1 MDKNLESR
9 AGGKCELCGAE
20 GDLFAFTVTGTNSE
34 DIALCSTCTESID
47 EPLLNA
53 NHWRCLGESIWSGVP
68 AVQVASYRTLKK
80 LSDEGESWASDI
92 LEMAYLEPEVLEWA
106 NEGIQSQESSAL
118 TRDSN
123 GTILNEGD
131 SITIVKDLEVKGAGF
146 TAKQGT
152 KVTNIHL
159 TNDPEQI
166 EGRVNGVKI
175 VLLSKFLKKV

>member
-1 MDKNLESR
+1 MNKNLESR
-9 AGGKCELCGAE
+9 ACGKCELCGSE
-20 GDLFAFTVTGTNSE
+20 GELQAYSVSGTNAE
-34 DIALCSTCTESID
+34 DIALCTTCVESID

-53 NHWRCLGESIWSGVP
+53 NHWRCLGESIWSSIP

-92 LEMAYLEPEVLEWA
+92 LEMAYLEPEVLAWA
-106 NEGIQSQESSAL
+106 NEGIESQESSEP
-118 TRDSN
+118 TKDSN

-131 SITIVKDLEVKGAGF
+131 SVTIIKDLEVKGAGF

-159 TNDPEQI
+159 TSNPEQI

>member
-1 MDKNLESR
+1 MDKNLELR

-20 GDLFAFTVTGTNSE
+20 GELFAFTVTGANSE
-34 DIALCSTCTESID
+34 DIALCSTCMDSVG

-68 AVQVASYRTLKK
+68 AVQVASYRILKK
-80 LSDEGESWASDI
+80 LSDEGETWAGDI
-92 LEMAYLEPEVLEWA
+92 LEIAYLEPEVLEWA
-106 NEGIQSQESSAL
+106 NEGLQSEENAEP

-131 SITIVKDLEVKGAGF
+131 SVTIIKDLEVKGTGF

-159 TNDPEQI
+159 TNNPEQI

>member
-1 MDKNLESR
+1 MNKNLESR
-9 AGGKCELCGAE
+9 ACGKCELCGAE
-20 GDLFAFTVTGTNSE
+20 GELQAYNVSGTNAE
-34 DIALCSTCTESID
+34 DIALCVTCVESID

-68 AVQVASYRTLKK
+68 AAQVASYRTLKK

-92 LEMAYLEPEVLEWA
+92 LEIAYLEPEVLAWA
-106 NEGIQSQESSAL
+106 NEGLQSEDASEP

-131 SITIVKDLEVKGAGF
+131 NVTIIKDLEVKGAGF

-166 EGRVNGVKI
+166 EGRVNGVQI